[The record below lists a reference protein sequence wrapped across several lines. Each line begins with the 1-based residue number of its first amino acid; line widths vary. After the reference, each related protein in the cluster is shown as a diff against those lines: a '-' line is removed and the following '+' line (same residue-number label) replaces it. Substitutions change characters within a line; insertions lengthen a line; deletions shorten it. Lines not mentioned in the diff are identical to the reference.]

1 MQNSSNYLHAV
12 NFTLTAHQVWKQQ
25 SSTESSLILEVH
37 IIIMTAQSKADFQEV
52 HSCNDNT
59 ISEFILSMLT
69 VKTALMYHFSPIFY
83 CSKQLNQKSIDLSFL
98 LELLEKFSSRCF
110 ELVCKTDRCRWSRKR
125 INYFEFKEVL
135 TPFSPR
141 LVQFALK

>member
-52 HSCNDNT
+52 HNCNDNT

-83 CSKQLNQKSIDLSFL
+83 CSKQLNQKKHRPVF
-98 LELLEKFSSRCF
+98 
-110 ELVCKTDRCRWSRKR
+110 
-125 INYFEFKEVL
+125 
-135 TPFSPR
+135 PP
-141 LVQFALK
+141 